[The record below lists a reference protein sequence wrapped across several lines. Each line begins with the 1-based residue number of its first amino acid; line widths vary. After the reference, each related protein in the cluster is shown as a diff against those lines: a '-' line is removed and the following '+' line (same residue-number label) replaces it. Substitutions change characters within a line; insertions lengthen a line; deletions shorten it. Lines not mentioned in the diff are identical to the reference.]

1 MNPVI
6 DTDGHVFETNY
17 VYSVAEPDGTT
28 LGSMFPSL
36 YFAQLTGRKE
46 VRFDWAKF
54 TWIGAPEHNGSVF
67 YMRSDTQYKSLED
80 VRNAGEPPKCSTTA
94 VDTASY
100 YVPKLIEETL
110 KLRLNLVTGYP
121 GGAEQDLALERGDV
135 QCRAGPWPSPL
146 FSAVYLAQER
156 FRSFVSTDPA
166 SAGSEVT

>member
-67 YMRSDTQYKSLED
+67 YMRRNKIWRRSG
-80 VRNAGEPPKCSTTA
+80 VRCN
-94 VDTASY
+94 
-100 YVPKLIEETL
+100 
-110 KLRLNLVTGYP
+110 
-121 GGAEQDLALERGDV
+121 
-135 QCRAGPWPSPL
+135 AGPWP
-146 FSAVYLAQER
+146 
-156 FRSFVSTDPA
+156 
-166 SAGSEVT
+166 